1 MHFIIPGNSFTY
13 VFYLYLYYTILIRL
27 PLSLAIVTGCIIFW
41 NYDRIH
47 DIINSNKTDNNKKV
61 CFING
66 RGYKMAGLKKLPIG
80 IENFEEMRREDFY
93 YVDKSH
99 VIEQLL
105 TQWGKVNLF
114 TRPRRFG
121 KSLNMSMLQ
130 SFFEIGKDKTLF
142 DGLRISDNQ
151 ELCEKYQRK
160 FPVVSVSLKGING
173 ATYEEARRFLIKTIN
188 EEARRLSV
196 LSDSTELDETDHELL
211 TQLKKKEMTND
222 SLVYSIRELTELLE
236 KHYGSKVIVLIDEY
250 DVPLAK
256 ANENGYYDEMVLL
269 IRNLFENALK
279 TNSSLKFAV
288 LTGCLRIAKESIFT
302 GLNNFKVYSITDKSF
317 DETFGFTDAE
327 VRELLRY
334 YGQEKY
340 YETVKEWYD
349 GYRFGNVDV
358 YCPWDVINFCSDH
371 LADPGLEPK
380 NYWANTSGNSVISH
394 FIDSVGKPQK
404 LTRMELEQLVNGGIV
419 QKEINSELTYKEL
432 YSSIDNLWSTLFMTG
447 YLTQRGESSGN
458 RYNLVIPNREIR
470 NIITNHILKMFKEN
484 VKDDGKT
491 VSDLCDALLNKN
503 PEKVELI
510 FTEYMKKTIS
520 IRDTFARKPT
530 KENFYHGL
538 LLGILGFKE
547 NWSVMSNRESGDGFG
562 DILIRIEDEDVGIV
576 IEVKYAD
583 DGNLQGEC
591 EKALQQIIDIRYT
604 EALEQEGIH
613 TIIKYGIA
621 CYRKKCKVLMR
632 IDKQ

>member
-1 MHFIIPGNSFTY
+1 
-13 VFYLYLYYTILIRL
+13 
-27 PLSLAIVTGCIIFW
+27 
-41 NYDRIH
+41 
-47 DIINSNKTDNNKKV
+47 
-61 CFING
+61 
-66 RGYKMAGLKKLPIG
+66 MAGLKKLPIG

-151 ELCEKYQRK
+151 ELCEKYQGK

-236 KHYGSKVIVLIDEY
+236 KHYGRKVIVLIDEY

-256 ANENGYYDEMVLL
+256 ANENGYYNEMVLL

-279 TNSSLKFAV
+279 TNNSLKFAV

-447 YLTQRGESSGN
+447 YLTQRGEPSGN

-491 VSDLCDALLNKN
+491 VSDLCDALLNQN

-520 IRDTFARKPT
+520 IRDTFAQKPT

>member
-1 MHFIIPGNSFTY
+1 
-13 VFYLYLYYTILIRL
+13 
-27 PLSLAIVTGCIIFW
+27 
-41 NYDRIH
+41 
-47 DIINSNKTDNNKKV
+47 
-61 CFING
+61 
-66 RGYKMAGLKKLPIG
+66 MAGLKKLPIG
-80 IENFEEMRREDFY
+80 IENFEKLRQEDFY
-93 YVDKSH
+93 YIDKTRL
-99 VIEQLL
+99 IEQLL
-105 TQWGKVNLF
+105 TRWGEVNLF

-151 ELCEKYQRK
+151 ELCEEYQGK

-236 KHYGSKVIVLIDEY
+236 KHYGRKVIVLIDEY

-256 ANENGYYDEMVLL
+256 ANENGYYNEMVLL

-279 TNSSLKFAV
+279 TNNSLKFAV

-380 NYWANTSGNSVISH
+380 NYWANTSGNSVIGH

-404 LTRMELEQLVNGGIV
+404 LTRIELEQLVNGGIV
-419 QKEINSELTYKEL
+419 QKEINFELTYKEL

-447 YLTQRGESSGN
+447 YLTQRGEPSGN

-491 VSDLCDALLNKN
+491 VSDLCDALLNQN

-547 NWSVMSNRESGDGFG
+547 NWSVISNRESGDGFG

>member
-1 MHFIIPGNSFTY
+1 
-13 VFYLYLYYTILIRL
+13 
-27 PLSLAIVTGCIIFW
+27 
-41 NYDRIH
+41 
-47 DIINSNKTDNNKKV
+47 
-61 CFING
+61 
-66 RGYKMAGLKKLPIG
+66 MAGLKKLPIG

-151 ELCEKYQRK
+151 ELCEKYQGK

-236 KHYGSKVIVLIDEY
+236 KHYGRKVIVLIDEY

-279 TNSSLKFAV
+279 TNNSLKFAV

-447 YLTQRGESSGN
+447 YLTQRGEPSGN

-491 VSDLCDALLNKN
+491 VSDLCDALLNQN

>member
-1 MHFIIPGNSFTY
+1 MRKP
-13 VFYLYLYYTILIRL
+13 
-27 PLSLAIVTGCIIFW
+27 
-41 NYDRIH
+41 
-47 DIINSNKTDNNKKV
+47 
-61 CFING
+61 
-66 RGYKMAGLKKLPIG
+66 KLPTG
-80 IENFEEMRREDFY
+80 IDNFKKIRNGNYY
-93 YVDKSH
+93 YVDKTSL
-99 VIEQLL
+99 VEQILNNGSEV
-105 TQWGKVNLF
+105 TLF

-151 ELCEKYQRK
+151 ELCEKYQGK

-279 TNSSLKFAV
+279 TNNSLKFAV

-302 GLNNFKVYSITDKSF
+302 GLNNFKVYSITDVDF
-317 DETFGFTDAE
+317 DENFGFTDDE
-327 VRELLRY
+327 VKELLHY
-334 YGQEKY
+334 YGQDTH

-358 YCPWDVINFCSDH
+358 YCPWDVINYCSDH
-371 LADPGLEPK
+371 IANQECAPK
-380 NYWANTSGNSVISH
+380 NYWVNTSGNDVIH
-394 FIDSVGKPQK
+394 RFINSIYEPQK
-404 LTRMELEQLVNGGIV
+404 LTKLELEHLVNGGSV
-419 QKEINSELTYKEL
+419 QKEISQEMTYKEL

-447 YLTQRGESSGN
+447 YLTSRGNTDGN
-458 RYNLVIPNREIR
+458 RYDLVIPNREIR
-470 NIITNHILKMFKEN
+470 NIITEHILKLFKEN
-484 VKDDGKT
+484 IKQDGQK
-491 VSDLCDALLNKN
+491 VNAFCDALLT
-503 PEKVELI
+503 EKADVAEKL
-510 FTEYMKKTIS
+510 FSDYMQKTIS
-520 IRDTFARKPT
+520 VRDTFVQKPT
-530 KENFYHGL
+530 KENFYHGI

-547 NWSVMSNRESGDGFG
+547 NWLVTSNRESGDGFSDIMIQVG
-562 DILIRIEDEDVGIV
+562 DSEVGIV
-576 IEVKYAD
+576 IEVKYAN
-583 DGNLQGEC
+583 DGNLEAEC
-591 EKALQQIIDIRYT
+591 KKALKQIDDTGYA
-604 EALEQEGIH
+604 EALHQDGICK
-613 TIIKYGIA
+613 ILKYAIA
-621 CYRKKCKVLMR
+621 CYKKTCKIMLEAE
-632 IDKQ
+632 KC

>member
-1 MHFIIPGNSFTY
+1 
-13 VFYLYLYYTILIRL
+13 
-27 PLSLAIVTGCIIFW
+27 
-41 NYDRIH
+41 
-47 DIINSNKTDNNKKV
+47 
-61 CFING
+61 
-66 RGYKMAGLKKLPIG
+66 MAGLKKLPIG

-151 ELCEKYQRK
+151 ELCEKYQGK

-211 TQLKKKEMTND
+211 IQLKKKEMTND

-279 TNSSLKFAV
+279 TNNSLKFAV